1 MSARD
6 MYLMQII
13 KEHKL
18 NNENLEEVYD
28 IVCKHFEE
36 VELTKITLE
45 KMIWKK
51 KYDATQKEEMAKIQD
66 ELKVYLQNQGEN
78 GLKMD
83 DFLR

>member
-28 IVCKHFEE
+28 IVRKHFEE

-66 ELKVYLQNQGEN
+66 ELKEYLQNQGEN

-83 DFLR
+83 DFLE